1 MCQDCLC
8 QEHFKFDHMVLEI
21 KIAVDI
27 TENKPQIFDQKG
39 ISSDAP
45 RRGITFFK
53 QITLSDKI

>member
-1 MCQDCLC
+1 
-8 QEHFKFDHMVLEI
+8 MVLEI